1 LATGDVVDLAKLLS
15 PAQYAAATRLD
26 VPVCILAGA
35 GSGKTRVITHR
46 IAWLMTEQ
54 RQTAE
59 SILAVTFTNKA
70 AGEMRERVEKLVPG
84 RGSRVL
90 LGTFHGLA
98 ARLLRR
104 FGRIVGVPPG
114 FVIYD
119 ADDAERLLQRLVVN
133 DLNMAKEAAGPI
145 GRLIDG
151 WQCEG
156 LGPRDVP
163 EGHEL
168 LFRDALKAYDRY
180 LEKLAESSALDF
192 GGLLLKLRDL
202 VRHDD
207 AAAALGHVRH
217 VLVDEYQDVNRVQ
230 ADIVLAFARRAMTI
244 AVVGDDDQ
252 AIYGW
257 RGASADNL
265 KKFLGALP
273 GATLLKLEENY
284 RSTPA
289 ILQAA
294 NGIIAKNEVRLG
306 KVLRPAGNADDDAD
320 DGIRGRDRGR
330 NVRVVR
336 GADDVEEARRVG
348 GLLIEHVMGGTRL
361 DDIAIL
367 YRANAQSRLME
378 DELRRLALPYRVVGG
393 VRFYDRKEVKDVLAT
408 VRAALVRRSDVD
420 ALRFLAAVPRGI
432 GDTTVKK
439 VDAVARSRRRPLLE
453 VFADPALL
461 AEAGLSAAAQK
472 KCSAVVMV
480 LDELAAKIGRP
491 QRSSSQQGL
500 FSAAATLGAKDALA
514 LAVQASG
521 VADRL
526 AAEGGLEAEG
536 RLENLAELVNAAAT
550 FEELARRNGEA
561 GDIEAFLESAALLG
575 SADDAPQ
582 DDGRGQV
589 TLMTLHAAKGLEFD
603 VVFLVGLE
611 EHGFP
616 HSRAVLDDDDR
627 AIEEERRLAYVGI
640 TRAKRRL
647 VVSYA
652 SRRMVQGV
660 VKARDPSR
668 FLFEIP
674 RDVLEGDIPR
684 RGSDGGPGRGAGSP
698 LLDEWR
704 RRQGG
709 SARSL
714 RTDLGADH
722 DDDHGNEDD
731 GASGVRVVYD
741 DDGAPVRARRPK
753 EPRTLLVPRP
763 DTAALDDGGEDND
776 AGPTGPVVVRDDEEG
791 AGGVGGFGGAARRF
805 RLGTGARVVADRTGG
820 TARPT
825 ILSSAVRMTPTAAT
839 TMPTTATST
848 APASTTTV
856 VEERDD
862 GGEARG
868 FSAGARVF
876 HRLFGDGTVVGARG
890 AGRALNCLVRFDSQR
905 APRLI
910 AARHLKPVEPGDSA

>member
-1 LATGDVVDLAKLLS
+1 VDLAKLLS
-15 PAQYAAATRLD
+15 PTQHEAATRVD

-46 IAWLMTEQ
+46 IAWLMTEK

-70 AGEMRERVEKLVPG
+70 AGEMRERVERLVPG

-104 FGRIVGVPPG
+104 YGRIVDVPPG

-119 ADDAERLLQRLVVN
+119 ADDADRLLQRLVVN
-133 DLNMAKEAAGPI
+133 DLNMAKESAGPI

-180 LEKLAESSALDF
+180 LDKLKEASALDF
-192 GGLLLKLRDL
+192 GGLLLKLREL

-230 ADIVLAFARRAMTI
+230 ADIVLALARRAATV

-265 KKFLGALP
+265 KKFLIALP
-273 GATLLKLEENY
+273 SATLIKLEENY
-284 RSTPA
+284 RSTPM
-289 ILQAA
+289 ILHAA
-294 NGIIAKNEVRLG
+294 NGIIEKNDVRLG
-306 KVLRPAGNADDDAD
+306 KVLRPAGGDA
-320 DGIRGRDRGR
+320 GAERGRP
-330 NVRVVR
+330 VRVVR

-348 GLLIEHVMGGTRL
+348 SILIEHVMAGTKL
-361 DDIAIL
+361 DEIAIL

-408 VRAALVRRSDVD
+408 VRAALNRRSDVD
-420 ALRFLAAVPRGI
+420 ALRFLAAVPRGV
-432 GDTTVKK
+432 GDASVKK
-439 VDAVARSRRRPLLE
+439 VDAVARARRRSLLE
-453 VFADPALL
+453 VFADAALL
-461 AEAGLSAAAQK
+461 AEAGLAAGAQK
-472 KCSAVVMV
+472 KCAAVVQQ
-480 LDELAAKIGRP
+480 LDELADKIGRP
-491 QRSSSQQGL
+491 QRPSSQGAL
-500 FSAAATLGAKDALA
+500 FAATSALGAKDALA
-514 LAVQASG
+514 LAVEASG
-521 VADRL
+521 VAERL

-561 GDIEAFLESAALLG
+561 GDLEAFLESAALLG
-575 SADDAPQ
+575 SADESPRE
-582 DDGRGQV
+582 DGRGQV

-616 HSRAVLDDDDR
+616 HSRAVDDNT

-640 TRAKRRL
+640 TRARRRL
-647 VVSYA
+647 VLSYA

-660 VKARDPSR
+660 TMERHPSR
-668 FLFEIP
+668 FLLEIP
-674 RDVLEGDIPR
+674 QDALDGDVPR
-684 RGSDGGPGRGAGSP
+684 RGGDGARSSTLLEQWRARRAAARRDDDEGGGEPGRA
-698 LLDEWR
+698 
-704 RRQGG
+704 
-709 SARSL
+709 
-714 RTDLGADH
+714 
-722 DDDHGNEDD
+722 
-731 GASGVRVVYD
+731 RVVYD
-741 DDGAPVRARRPK
+741 DDDGFGGGFGGAPRRPR
-753 EPRTLLVPRP
+753 EPKTRLFPLPA
-763 DTAALDDGGEDND
+763 DGDDGDDGDSGR
-776 AGPTGPVVVRDDEEG
+776 APPGPVVVRDEPDG
-791 AGGVGGFGGAARRF
+791 GGVGGFGGAARRF
-805 RLGTGARVVADRTGG
+805 RMGNTAKIVAERTQGPRV
-820 TARPT
+820 
-825 ILSSAVRMTPTAAT
+825 TAA
-839 TMPTTATST
+839 PRTST
-848 APASTTTV
+848 APTTTRTADV
-856 VEERDD
+856 SDVRDVSD
-862 GGEARG
+862 VSDVTSYAT
-868 FSAGARVF
+868 GARVF
-876 HRLFGDGTVVGARG
+876 HRLFGDGIVVGARG
-890 AGRALNCLVRFDSQR
+890 GGRALNCLVRFDSER

-910 AARHLKPVEPGDSA
+910 AARHLKPASAAGDPA